1 MGAWT
6 SVKDY
11 GDKALPIITIDAL
24 KFLIREVDKGRIN
37 SVLEFGGGGSTI
49 WFSKQNL
56 KKFISVENNL
66 EWQKKLKTFI
76 KNNNCELI
84 HKNTPYYG
92 VADGFDDESFDLVF
106 VDGRDRVSCVN
117 KSIRLVKPGGIL
129 MLDNSERKIYKEIYN
144 KLSSWEMVKTTQTKP
159 NLTTDLGKYS
169 GHKKNH
175 NYNSPDGYWATTWWV
190 KPKK

>member
-1 MGAWT
+1 MSAWT

-24 KFLIREVDKGRIN
+24 KFLIKEVDEGRIN
-37 SVLEFGGGGSTI
+37 NVLEFGSGGSTI

-66 EWQKKLKTFI
+66 KWQKKLKTFI

-92 VADGFDDESFDLVF
+92 VTDGFDNESFDLVF
-106 VDGRDRVSCVN
+106 VDGRDRVNCVN

-129 MLDNSERKIYKEIYN
+129 MLDNSERKKYKEIYN
-144 KLSSWEMVKTTQTKP
+144 KLSSWEMFKTTQTKP
-159 NLTTDLGKYS
+159 DLTTDLGKYS

-175 NYNSPDGYWATTWWV
+175 NYNSPDGYWSTTWWV